1 MEGLQRCLIISP
13 DYEIRKTLLSFSNPA
28 CSKTDKDQELK
39 TIKLPTVLALSLT
52 LNEPQTYLKNSLF
65 LNRFLYLRGSPD
77 LIFKIS
83 SNRLHI
89 KESSSLYELKHF
101 SSLSVGSFY
110 ISILD
115 FFWALRTLWVG

>member
-115 FFWALRTLWVG
+115 FF